1 MYINKYIPMHKLEV
15 AESGGLQDTALIGDA
30 TPGMQVSADPHP

>member
-1 MYINKYIPMHKLEV
+1 MHKLEV